1 MSKLRKDETNSQ
13 SYEYYEALNAIVRDH
28 INNTNHNNNNNHNNK
43 QYK

>member
-13 SYEYYEALNAIVRDH
+13 SYEYFEVLNAIVRDH
-28 INNTNHNNNNNHNNK
+28 IKNDNNK

>member
-13 SYEYYEALNAIVRDH
+13 SYEDSEALNAIVRDH
-28 INNTNHNNNNNHNNK
+28 IKNDNNK

>member
-13 SYEYYEALNAIVRDH
+13 SYEYSKALNAIVRDH
-28 INNTNHNNNNNHNNK
+28 IKNNNNK